1 MGSLDFVRG
10 RCGSFDRVQV
20 RRVPVEI
27 VCWEKFEKKTRFSF
41 SFRGEPWNLIR
52 KRNTGIRSSK
62 KSFSADACGCAMAV
76 PRAAVS
82 AGVTSAVV
90 CRVPESVDVQPR

>member
-1 MGSLDFVRG
+1 MGSLMSVCG

-20 RRVPVEI
+20 ERVPVR
-27 VCWEKFEKKTRFSF
+27 VVGWETFKKKTSF
-41 SFRGEPWNLIR
+41 SLKTRGEPWNLIR
-52 KRNTGIRSSK
+52 KTNTGIQSSK

>member
-1 MGSLDFVRG
+1 MGSLMSVCG
-10 RCGSFDRVQV
+10 RCGSLDRVQV
-20 RRVPVEI
+20 ERVPVR
-27 VCWEKFEKKTRFSF
+27 VVGWETFKKKTSF
-41 SFRGEPWNLIR
+41 SLKTRGEPWNLIR
-52 KRNTGIRSSK
+52 KTNTGIQSSK
-62 KSFSADACGCAMAV
+62 KPFSADACGCAMAV

>member
-1 MGSLDFVRG
+1 MGSLRSFCG
-10 RCGSFDRVQV
+10 RCGLLDRVQV
-20 RRVPVEI
+20 GRAPVRI
-27 VCWEKFEKKTRFSF
+27 VGFENFEQKTLVSLTN
-41 SFRGEPWNLIR
+41 RGEPWTLIR
-52 KRNTGIRSSK
+52 KKNTGIQSPK
-62 KSFSADACGCAMAV
+62 KPFSADACGCCLAV